1 MSSADLHTLKEEA
14 QRLLTLNIEILQGML
29 RVQGLITDSMDG
41 SKQTFDTVSTP
52 QNIEVLQGE
61 CTKLDKME
69 MVIAV
74 VGTMKAGKSTTIN
87 AIVGTEVLPNRNRPM
102 TALPTL
108 IRHTPGQVEPV
119 LKFINNQPI
128 NELFE
133 RIRQQVATGQVNQ
146 VLEGLRNDPD
156 MSELLGN
163 IQSRQQFGQHYQ
175 GANSIFWCLK
185 TLNDLVRLC
194 SQVEVAFPFASYS
207 NVEQM
212 PVIEV
217 EFAHL
222 RQAGSTQ
229 GQLTLLDT
237 PGPNEDGQDH
247 LRYMLKEQLRKT
259 SAILAVFDYTQ
270 LKSDADA
277 QVREELKH
285 IAALHKGRL
294 FALVNKFDQKDRN
307 GDGKEAVQE
316 LVANTLMAGLLEKG
330 QVFPVS
336 SKLGYLANRARSEIE
351 IHRKLP
357 DAEKEAWV
365 VDFAEEA
372 LGRRWRNIID
382 DQVEVLASAN
392 TLWQDS
398 GFAEP
403 LEDVIKVGHSKAA
416 LFALES
422 ASEKL
427 KRCIE
432 DVENFLNTRS
442 GSLGKNVEELQSHIE
457 SLKKNIA
464 EIDEIEKGIKE
475 ITLAIFER
483 LGSQIESN
491 IDNVSFTSGEMVQS
505 IIENGER
512 ITQDDM
518 EKIKKEIDKKRED
531 RKKHRGVFIGVIFSE
546 IFKDV
551 MLSKKDENF
560 SSNNYN
566 ENIIKLSNKSSANK
580 WFSDTQKEIEK
591 IISLQKKSLSIILEQ
606 EVNNFI
612 NEFSD
617 SADLIKELIKDLS
630 EALNKDGFYL
640 KLRIPTAN
648 INKIFEYSNFSIEQD
663 ITVKTT
669 QETYFEKRDGWWASF
684 TNWLNDDWG
693 KEAKTRNIEEYIIDK
708 TKIKDIVDKKMK
720 SVLTIYKNNIDKEII
735 NPLNSAVDD
744 FFSDMKIILVNI
756 QSDFE
761 QGIKDNQKQ
770 QCEKNLLLENI
781 SSLLKQSHEAYKDCN
796 DLSIDVSNLKS
807 VR

>member
-1 MSSADLHTLKEEA
+1 
-14 QRLLTLNIEILQGML
+14 
-29 RVQGLITDSMDG
+29 
-41 SKQTFDTVSTP
+41 
-52 QNIEVLQGE
+52 
-61 CTKLDKME
+61 
-69 MVIAV
+69 
-74 VGTMKAGKSTTIN
+74 
-87 AIVGTEVLPNRNRPM
+87 
-102 TALPTL
+102 
-108 IRHTPGQVEPV
+108 
-119 LKFINNQPI
+119 
-128 NELFE
+128 
-133 RIRQQVATGQVNQ
+133 
-146 VLEGLRNDPD
+146 
-156 MSELLGN
+156 
-163 IQSRQQFGQHYQ
+163 
-175 GANSIFWCLK
+175 
-185 TLNDLVRLC
+185 
-194 SQVEVAFPFASYS
+194 
-207 NVEQM
+207 
-212 PVIEV
+212 
-217 EFAHL
+217 
-222 RQAGSTQ
+222 
-229 GQLTLLDT
+229 
-237 PGPNEDGQDH
+237 
-247 LRYMLKEQLRKT
+247 MLKEQLRKT

-464 EIDEIEKGIKE
+464 EIEEIEKRTKDVI
-475 ITLAIFER
+475 LSNFER
-483 LGSQIESN
+483 LGSQIENN
-491 IDNVSFTSGEMVQS
+491 IDNVSSTSGEIVKS
-505 IIENGER
+505 IIENGEK

-518 EKIKKEIDKKRED
+518 EAVKKEMDKKRED
-531 RKKHRGVFIGVIFSE
+531 RKRRSFNIFWE
-546 IFKDV
+546 IFKNV
-551 MLSKKDENF
+551 NHSKNDENF
-560 SSNNYN
+560 SFNNYN
-566 ENIIKLSNKSSANK
+566 DDIIKLSNKSSANK

-591 IISLQKKSLSIILEQ
+591 IISLQKASLSIILEH
-606 EVNNFI
+606 EVSNFV

-630 EALNKDGFYL
+630 ETLKQNGFYL

-648 INKIFEYSNFSIEQD
+648 INKIFEYSDFSIEQD
-663 ITVKTT
+663 ITVKIKK
-669 QETYFEKRDGWWASF
+669 ENYVEKRDGWWAGF

-693 KEAKTRNIEEYIIDK
+693 KETKTRNIEEYIIDK
-708 TKIKDIVDKKMK
+708 IKIKDIVDKKMK

-735 NPLNSAVDD
+735 HPLNSAVDD
-744 FFSDMKIILVNI
+744 FFSDMKNILVNI

-770 QCEKNLLLENI
+770 QFEKKLLLENI
-781 SSLLKQSHEAYKDCN
+781 SSLLKQSHEVYKDGN
-796 DLSIDVSNLKS
+796 DLSIDVSNLKA